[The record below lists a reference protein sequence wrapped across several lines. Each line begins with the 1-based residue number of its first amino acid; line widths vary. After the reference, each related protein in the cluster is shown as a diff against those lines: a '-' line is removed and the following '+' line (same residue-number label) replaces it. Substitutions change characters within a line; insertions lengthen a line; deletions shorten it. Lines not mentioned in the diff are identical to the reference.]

1 MSRRPVVEVMKS
13 KPTYDDEHDYNSL
26 LKVEMKKQ
34 LSNSADT
41 MDGSQSFEW
50 NWSILKNKRVTH
62 KMAKKLRK
70 FLILLDNESLLYFP
84 GSFLTGRVL
93 VDLDEDTAVT
103 GESFFHP

>member
-1 MSRRPVVEVMKS
+1 
-13 KPTYDDEHDYNSL
+13 
-26 LKVEMKKQ
+26 
-34 LSNSADT
+34 
-41 MDGSQSFEW
+41 
-50 NWSILKNKRVTH
+50 
-62 KMAKKLRK
+62 MAKKLRK